1 MDNESQQQ
9 QSEKGASD
17 LAARAQLTLLESARL
32 KVRMAEGLADQIAML
47 AQRVIATYKNG
58 GRVLVFGNGGSAA
71 DATHLA
77 SELVGRYDR
86 DRKALAALALTTDT
100 PTMTSISNDFGYEQV
115 FARQIEAHAKPNDLV
130 IGITTSGKSKN
141 VIAAIEAA
149 RKIPSYTVALS
160 GRDGGP
166 IASLAD
172 MTVVVPS
179 QVTARIQEGHAAI
192 IHIIC
197 ELVDHWLLG

>member
-1 MDNESQQQ
+1 MNKESQKEE
-9 QSEKGASD
+9 SAEHRLD
-17 LAARAQLTLLESARL
+17 LAARVQLTLLESARL
-32 KVRMAEGLADQIAML
+32 KIKMAEGLTVQIAAL
-47 AQRVIATYKNG
+47 AERVITTYKNG

-86 DRKALAALALTTDT
+86 DRKALPALALTTDT
-100 PTMTSISNDFGYEQV
+100 PTITSISNDFGYEQV
-115 FARQIEAHAKPNDLV
+115 FARQIEAHANPSDLV

-141 VIAAIEAA
+141 VIAGIEAA
-149 RKIPSYTVALS
+149 RKILCYTVVLA
-160 GRDGGP
+160 GKDGGP
-166 IASLAD
+166 IAALAD
-172 MTVVVPS
+172 MTLIVPS
-179 QVTARIQEGHAAI
+179 QITARIQEGHAAI

>member
-1 MDNESQQQ
+1 MNKESQKD
-9 QSEKGASD
+9 SSTERALD
-17 LAARAQLTLLESARL
+17 LTARVKVTLLESARL
-32 KVRMAEGLADQIAML
+32 KIKMAEGLTDQIALL
-47 AQRVIATYKNG
+47 AERVIATYKNG

-86 DRKALAALALTTDT
+86 DRKALPALSLTTDS
-100 PTMTSISNDFGYEQV
+100 PTITSISNDFGYEQV

-141 VIAAIEAA
+141 VIAGIEAA
-149 RKIPSYTVALS
+149 RKIPCYSVVLA

-166 IASLAD
+166 IAALAD
-172 MTVVVPS
+172 MTLIVPS
-179 QVTARIQEGHAAI
+179 QVTARIQEGHAVI

-197 ELVDHWLLG
+197 ELVDHWILG